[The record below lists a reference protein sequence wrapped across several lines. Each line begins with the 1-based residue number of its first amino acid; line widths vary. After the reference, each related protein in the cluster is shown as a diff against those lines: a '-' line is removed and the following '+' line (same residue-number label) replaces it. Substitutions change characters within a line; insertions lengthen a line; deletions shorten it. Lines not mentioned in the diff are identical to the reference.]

1 MTHLTFK
8 SSYQMCLCNVC
19 KIWPKRKF
27 CLSGRGGYFCFDFC
41 WVCPGIDHTHETER
55 RKTEEAPVSV
65 HCSLLVSQM
74 PGSTD
79 GLYDHYGLETRSM
92 KSNLSFYRKK
102 KKGKSIWMWV
112 CSQHETVWINN
123 GNGPVTKESAGASS
137 RCQGRISSPSWPL
150 EGGKNNRL

>member
-102 KKGKSIWMWV
+102 KKRKKYMNVGLLPTWDSLNQQWEWASYQRV
-112 CSQHETVWINN
+112 CWSKFPLPGQDLLSLLAI
-123 GNGPVTKESAGASS
+123 
-137 RCQGRISSPSWPL
+137 RGR
-150 EGGKNNRL
+150 KK